1 MYSLE
6 ELTNSVMNA
15 LDELFNV
22 NKLYS
27 VVEYLDKD
35 IFEDEVSL
43 ITFVPVLN
51 SDYKIRVNI
60 DMFDNGTEITINYN
74 YESHRLIDYNVLDLQ
89 EITSLIMLTIK
100 STYTAFCHVR
110 GI

>member
-27 VVEYLDKD
+27 VVDYLDKD

-51 SDYKIRVNI
+51 SDYEIRVNI

-89 EITSLIMLTIK
+89 EMTSLIMLTIK
-100 STYTAFCHVR
+100 STYTAFCHAR

>member
-27 VVEYLDKD
+27 VVEYLGKD
-35 IFEDEVSL
+35 IFEYDVSL

-51 SDYKIRVNI
+51 SEYKITVNI
-60 DMFDNGTEITINYN
+60 GMSDNVTEITISYN
-74 YESHRLIDYNVLDLQ
+74 CESHRLIDCNILDLQ
-89 EITSLIMLTIK
+89 EMASLIMLTIK
-100 STYTAFCHVR
+100 STYTAFCHAR